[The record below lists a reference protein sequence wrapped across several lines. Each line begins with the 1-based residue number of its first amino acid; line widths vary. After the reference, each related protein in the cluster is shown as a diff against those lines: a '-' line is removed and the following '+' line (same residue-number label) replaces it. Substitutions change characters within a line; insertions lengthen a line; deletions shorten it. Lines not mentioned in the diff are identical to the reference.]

1 VSDVYVQINTHDKQ
15 HMKHFRGTNATYFC
29 KALPKPTARSC
40 FFGFPLLDV
49 PKFRG
54 MLGT

>member
-1 VSDVYVQINTHDKQ
+1 
-15 HMKHFRGTNATYFC
+15 MNATYFC

-54 MLGT
+54 ILGTYENE